1 MHEMSLAGGILR
13 LVEQSCERDPFER
26 VTKLRLEAGALSGV
40 EVSALRF
47 ALEAMSPGTLMEH
60 AEIDIDEPAAAAWC
74 MHCSQNITI
83 HSRTDAC
90 PVCGS
95 YQVQPTGGT
104 ELRLVDLLVV

>member
-1 MHEMSLAGGILR
+1 
-13 LVEQSCERDPFER
+13 
-26 VTKLRLEAGALSGV
+26 
-40 EVSALRF
+40 
-47 ALEAMSPGTLMEH
+47 
-60 AEIDIDEPAAAAWC
+60 
-74 MHCSQNITI
+74 MHCSQNISI